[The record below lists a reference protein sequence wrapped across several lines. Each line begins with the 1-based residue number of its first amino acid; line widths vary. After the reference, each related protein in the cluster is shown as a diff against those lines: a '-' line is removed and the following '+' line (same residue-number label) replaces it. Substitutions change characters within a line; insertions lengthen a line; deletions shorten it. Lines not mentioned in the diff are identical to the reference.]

1 MSMINRHIDF
11 NSLTKNYK
19 GIAGAKRQLKIA
31 LLADFASQHLVRA
44 IRAAAAMNGFL
55 AEIWEAEYDTVASAI
70 IDETSDLYQ
79 QEADYVLIFQSTLK
93 LYKEFSAQPLKADF
107 AEAKLMGLSALL
119 AVLQERSHARII
131 LSNYDE
137 IDDGVWGH
145 FANKTK
151 LSFLYQ
157 VRKLNLELMHL
168 AAQRGNIYVLDVQSL
183 AAEKGRAAAFSPR
196 LYVLADII
204 YDLDFLALLAQKT
217 LQIIRAVEGAF
228 TKCVILD
235 LDNTLWGGVVG
246 DDGLENIQIG
256 ELGLGKAFSNLQLW
270 LRNLKERGIL
280 LAVCS
285 KNDESVAKSV
295 FIEHEGMTL
304 RLKDIAVF
312 VANWETKV
320 DNIMF
325 IQSVLNI
332 GYDSMVFLDD
342 NPFEREMVRRH
353 LPEVIVPDLPED
365 PAEVLPW
372 LQSLQLFETASYSG
386 DDTIRT
392 QQYQEEANRAALHKK
407 FSSEAEFLASLN
419 MQAVC
424 KPVDSFSC
432 PRVAQLTQR
441 SNQFNL
447 RTRRYTDAEM
457 TSVMND
463 PCRRTLGLSLA
474 DIFGNY
480 GLVSAVILEERPQHE
495 LFVDTWIMSCR
506 VLKRGVENFMLNEI
520 VSLAKQEGFRW
531 LTGEYIPTA
540 KNGLVKDHY
549 QQLGFAQGPE
559 RNTWILCIDDYQ
571 SKQTFITKTAHY
583 AYHE

>member
-1 MSMINRHIDF
+1 MINRHIDF
-11 NSLTKNYK
+11 NLLIKKAK
-19 GIAGAKRQLKIA
+19 GATGVHRPVKIA
-31 LLADFASQHLVRA
+31 LLADFASQHLAKA
-44 IRAAAAMNGFL
+44 IRAAAAITGFQ
-55 AEIWEAEYDTVASAI
+55 ADIWEAEYDTIASTI

-79 QEADYVLIFQSTLK
+79 QNFDYVLIFHSSLK
-93 LYKEFSAQPLKADF
+93 LYKEFSSQQAKADF
-107 AEAKLMGLSALL
+107 ADSKLMGLSALIS
-119 AVLQERSHARII
+119 VLQERSRARII
-131 LSNYDE
+131 VSNYNE
-137 IDDGVWGH
+137 TDDGVWGH
-145 FANKTK
+145 YANKTK

-168 AAQRGNIYVLDVQSL
+168 AAQRGSMYVLDVQSL
-183 AAEKGRAAAFSPR
+183 AAESGKAATFNPR
-196 LYVLADII
+196 LYVLTDII

-217 LQIIRAVEGAF
+217 LQIIRTIEGSF
-228 TKCVILD
+228 IKCVILD
-235 LDNTLWGGVVG
+235 LDNTLWGGVIG

-270 LRNLKERGIL
+270 LRNLKERGII

-285 KNDESVAKSV
+285 KNDEQVAKAA
-295 FIEHEGMTL
+295 FIEHAGMTL
-304 RLKDIAVF
+304 CLHDIAVF

-325 IQSVLNI
+325 IQSVLNL

-353 LPEVIVPDLPED
+353 LPEVTVPDLPED
-365 PAEVLPW
+365 PVEVLPY

-386 DDTIRT
+386 DDAIRT
-392 QQYQEEANRAALHKK
+392 QQYQEEANRAALHKR
-407 FSSEAEFLASLN
+407 FSSEAEFLASLA

-447 RTRRYTDAEM
+447 RTRRYTEAEM
-457 TSVMND
+457 ALLMKDSD
-463 PCRRTLGLSLA
+463 RRTLALSLS
-474 DIFGNY
+474 DVFGYY
-480 GLVSAVILEERPQHE
+480 GLVSAVLLEKRPQNE
-495 LFVDTWIMSCR
+495 LFIDTWIMSCR
-506 VLKRGVENFMLNEI
+506 VLKRGVENFLLNEM
-520 VSLAKQEGFRW
+520 VSLAKREGFQW

-549 QQLGFAQGPE
+549 QKLGFAQGPE
-559 RNTWILCIDDYQ
+559 KNTWILSVEDYQ
-571 SKQTFITKTAHY
+571 PKQTFITKTTDY